1 MGDRFV
7 QLCHFSSWLVLTT
20 GSEKDEDGFYFKGD
34 TSVPSYH
41 KSEGLQ
47 EPSESWD
54 SVEEQSLQWSEYGNH
69 VDSGVHH
76 YNERLSQ
83 SPSAVA
89 DILSLTPEE
98 RQRFKQKMRKEAA
111 LRGVNSGRKLTSEGL
126 STCQGYN
133 WSTDIREIQVST
145 STNRAFHNCV
155 DQDSAPSSSTQES
168 QNLTQRNVS
177 SQAASKSR
185 NPIFQYCVGQMQNI
199 LENSKTQG
207 FVSNN
212 EQNVVQDETIGNLLL
227 PQGQNG
233 QISTYHVTERS
244 PNSSTYTNAEF
255 RGGFIEIEMA
265 KLALPGKRSYPEV
278 TAVPGVCGQPTSPT
292 STGVKGP
299 LLAGV
304 GRARLLAEARKNNFG
319 GICNSPPKV
328 TGTEEERT
336 PPSAGRGRGMLNY
349 FT

>member
-1 MGDRFV
+1 MYYGKLRIAFNGTNCIRHYSALLSFVYPSRFYF
-7 QLCHFSSWLVLTT
+7 LLWFPLLYFFFSS
-20 GSEKDEDGFYFKGD
+20 
-34 TSVPSYH
+34 
-41 KSEGLQ
+41 
-47 EPSESWD
+47 
-54 SVEEQSLQWSEYGNH
+54 
-69 VDSGVHH
+69 
-76 YNERLSQ
+76 
-83 SPSAVA
+83 
-89 DILSLTPEE
+89 
-98 RQRFKQKMRKEAA
+98 
-111 LRGVNSGRKLTSEGL
+111 SGRKLTSEGL

-155 DQDSAPSSSTQES
+155 DQDSAPSSSAQES

-212 EQNVVQDETIGNLLL
+212 EQNVVQDQTIGNLSL

-244 PNSSTYTNAEF
+244 PNSSTHTNAEF

-265 KLALPGKRSYPEV
+265 KLTLPGKRSYPEV

-292 STGVKGP
+292 STGVRGP

-328 TGTEEERT
+328 TGNSFVCSFVRVIDRSLVRLIALKNSESVTNLKVKLCLLSPKRFQFAFNLT
-336 PPSAGRGRGMLNY
+336 AQYTYCFLFSSLRFFSWL
-349 FT
+349 